1 MINPTVSVIVPCR
14 NEKEYIEDC
23 IKSIFNQIELSN
35 KIEVIVVDG
44 NSNDGTENIL
54 KNLLVEFPNLK
65 VVNNPK
71 QTTPFALNIGIME
84 SNGDYICIFGA
95 HAEYADDFLMNAIDL
110 MNNHPEADC
119 VGGPI
124 ISKGTNS
131 FGIAT
136 ALAMSNL
143 IGVGNAKH
151 RFPEYEGYAEMAC
164 FPIFRK
170 AVFDKIGKYDGSLT
184 RNQDD
189 EFCFRLRR
197 SGGKVFISPKVKST
211 YYVRNSITGL
221 FKQYFQYGYWRVI
234 VLRKH
239 KSPISYRQFIP
250 VIFYLFVAILV
261 VISILLKNA
270 LIGLFIPA
278 LYLASIAGYSLVHLK
293 KNNVKIVLL
302 IIISIIILH
311 FSYAC
316 GFMAGVFK
324 SVFGSKKNY

>member
-1 MINPTVSVIVPCR
+1 MINPIVSVIVPCR
-14 NEKEYIEDC
+14 NEKEYIEHC
-23 IKSIFNQIELSN
+23 IRSIFSQIELSN

-44 NSNDGTENIL
+44 NSNDGTKNIL
-54 KNLLVEFPNLK
+54 KNLLFEFPNLK

-71 QTTPFALNIGIME
+71 HTTPFALNLGIMD
-84 SNGDYICIFGA
+84 SKGDYICIFGA
-95 HAEYADDFLMNAIDL
+95 HAEYADDFLINAIDL

-124 ISKGTNS
+124 ISKGRNS

-151 RFPEYEGYAEMAC
+151 RFADYEGYAEMAC
-164 FPIFRK
+164 FPVFRK
-170 AVFDKIGKYDGSLT
+170 SVFDKIGKYDETLT

-211 YYVRNSITGL
+211 YYVRNSVKGL

-239 KSPISYRQFIP
+239 KLPISFRQFVP
-250 VIFYLFVAILV
+250 VFFYLFVV
-261 VISILLKNA
+261 VLLIISILLKNLFWGLLLPA
-270 LIGLFIPA
+270 IYLI
-278 LYLASIAGYSLVHLK
+278 SITTYSLVYLK
-293 KNNVKIVLL
+293 KYNVKIVSL
-302 IIISIIILH
+302 IIVSILILH
-311 FSYAC
+311 LSYAC
-316 GFMAGVFK
+316 GFITGILK
-324 SVFGSKKNY
+324 SPFSSKN